1 MFVDMIYSIKFL
13 SILYRNSDHIL
24 HVLYFR
30 VSVDVGYH
38 LKRLEIGDKQKATIQ
53 LWDIPGN
60 SNWIID
66 ENIYIKCLEYNNT
79 LARCPYLTLQIFLM
93 QVMRDS
99 VE

>member
-1 MFVDMIYSIKFL
+1 MIKFL

-60 SNWIID
+60 SHRIND
-66 ENIYIKCLEYNNT
+66 ENIYNAKRKN
-79 LARCPYLTLQIFLM
+79 QIIILILL
-93 QVMRDS
+93 DAHI
-99 VE
+99 

>member
-1 MFVDMIYSIKFL
+1 MMATSQIISKVIVDYYNNYLIKFL
-13 SILYRNSDHIL
+13 SILYPNSDHIL

-66 ENIYIKCLEYNNT
+66 ENIYNAKI
-79 LARCPYLTLQIFLM
+79 
-93 QVMRDS
+93 
-99 VE
+99 

>member
-1 MFVDMIYSIKFL
+1 MVTSAILIYKVDIQAL
-13 SILYRNSDHIL
+13 SIFYSNFDHY
-24 HVLYFR
+24 VSYFR

-66 ENIYIKCLEYNNT
+66 ENIYNASKKN
-79 LARCPYLTLQIFLM
+79 
-93 QVMRDS
+93 D
-99 VE
+99 

>member
-1 MFVDMIYSIKFL
+1 MIRILIIFKVIKFL

-60 SNWIID
+60 SHRIND
-66 ENIYIKCLEYNNT
+66 ENIYIMQK
-79 LARCPYLTLQIFLM
+79 QIIILILL
-93 QVMRDS
+93 DAHI
-99 VE
+99 